1 MVISPK
7 FLHMDVSD
15 KELHGVRAPFCIL
28 VKVFLK
34 GAYNIENTFDRN
46 SNVSCSL
53 SETSIELIK
62 LITGYLNV
70 GCFRLA
76 LRNW

>member
-34 GAYNIENTFDRN
+34 GAYNIENTLDGN
-46 SNVSCSL
+46 S
-53 SETSIELIK
+53 TELIA
-62 LITGYLNV
+62 
-70 GCFRLA
+70 GCFRLS